1 MKKFIHE
8 FIDTFRIGPQY
19 VRIGIVKYADSP
31 TLEFDLTQH
40 TNSKT
45 LEQAVEA
52 VQQIGGGT
60 ETGKAL
66 YYMGPLF
73 KDAVVTR
80 GVKVPEYLVVITD
93 GKSSD
98 KVEAPAKA
106 LRTQGVT
113 IYAIGVKNASIDE
126 LHQISGNP
134 RKTFFVNDFD
144 ALIPIRYDIIRDI
157 CTKDGELAVVVSISF
172 NRDNVF

>member
-8 FIDTFRIGPQY
+8 FIDTFRIGPQF
-19 VRIGIVKYADSP
+19 VRIGVVKYADSP
-31 TLEFDLTQH
+31 SLEFDLTQH
-40 TNSKT
+40 ISSET
-45 LEQAVEA
+45 LEKGVEA
-52 VQQIGGGT
+52 IQQLGGGT

-66 YYMGPLF
+66 SYMAPLF
-73 KDAVVTR
+73 KKAVVTR
-80 GVKVPEYLVVITD
+80 GHKVPEYLVVITD
-93 GKSSD
+93 GQSSD

-134 RKTFFVNDFD
+134 KKTFFVNDFD
-144 ALIPIRYDIIRDI
+144 ALIPIRDDIIRDI
-157 CTKDGELAVVVSISF
+157 CIKDGEFSF
-172 NRDNVF
+172 VFHKCFNGQK